1 MSMHSVKSPDVR
13 LPTIRYAVTRVA
25 SAPGSPS
32 RTAAGTTMAVV
43 RDKVTRLFVVAAIA
57 EAISW
62 AGLLAGMA
70 VKYGPPGNELG
81 VQIFGPIHGALF
93 VIYGA
98 LVLAVARVRRWS
110 LLAAV
115 VALACAVPPFATIAF
130 ERWARRRGMLDT
142 TEPVREP
149 APVG

>member
-1 MSMHSVKSPDVR
+1 
-13 LPTIRYAVTRVA
+13 
-25 SAPGSPS
+25 
-32 RTAAGTTMAVV
+32 MAVV

-93 VIYGA
+93 VAYGV
-98 LVLAVARVRRWS
+98 LVLAVARVHRWS
-110 LLAAV
+110 PLATF
-115 VALACAVPPFATIAF
+115 VALACAVPPFATVIF
-130 ERWARRRGMLDT
+130 ERWARRRGMLDVG
-142 TEPVREP
+142 EPAPEP